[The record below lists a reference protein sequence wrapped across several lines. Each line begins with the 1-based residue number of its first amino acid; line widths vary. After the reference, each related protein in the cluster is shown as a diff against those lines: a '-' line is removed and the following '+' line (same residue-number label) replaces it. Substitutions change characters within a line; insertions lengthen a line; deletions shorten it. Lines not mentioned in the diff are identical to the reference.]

1 MLQSKKFTFKHN
13 FTFKF
18 YFMSFPV
25 KFKDDVSDYNLMR
38 RVYFSHS
45 NSTEDKFS
53 SQHDDDGDISKSTK
67 PIRLSHLIAFN
78 VKENDTVI
86 SGILTIE
93 FEYYSSDGSIKYR
106 DMRYSDPRL
115 IKHIEGNPRVMKN
128 IDSYLR
134 KNLLEA
140 EYGFKLMS

>member
-1 MLQSKKFTFKHN
+1 M
-13 FTFKF
+13 
-18 YFMSFPV
+18 
-25 KFKDDVSDYNLMR
+25 FKDDVTDYYFMP

-45 NSTEDKFS
+45 KSAGDNFS
-53 SQHDDDGDISKSTK
+53 ITNDDDYADSKPAK

-78 VKENDTVI
+78 IKENDQII

-106 DMRYSDPRL
+106 DMHYSDPRL
-115 IKHIEGNPRVMKN
+115 IKHIEGNPRVMRN

-134 KNLLEA
+134 KNLLES

>member
-1 MLQSKKFTFKHN
+1 
-13 FTFKF
+13 
-18 YFMSFPV
+18 
-25 KFKDDVSDYNLMR
+25 MR
-38 RVYFSHS
+38 RVYSGHS
-45 NSTEDKFS
+45 NSTEDNCS
-53 SQHDDDGDISKSTK
+53 TQYDDYMAKKSTK

-78 VKENDTVI
+78 IKENDQII

-93 FEYYSSDGSIKYR
+93 FDYDSSDGSIKYR

>member
-1 MLQSKKFTFKHN
+1 MFKH
-13 FTFKF
+13 
-18 YFMSFPV
+18 
-25 KFKDDVSDYNLMR
+25 DVSGYNLMR
-38 RVYFSHS
+38 RVYSGHS
-45 NSTEDKFS
+45 ISTEDNCS
-53 SQHDDDGDISKSTK
+53 TQYDDYMAKKSTK

-78 VKENDTVI
+78 IKENDQII

-93 FEYYSSDGSIKYR
+93 FEYDSSDGSIKYR

>member
-1 MLQSKKFTFKHN
+1 M
-13 FTFKF
+13 
-18 YFMSFPV
+18 
-25 KFKDDVSDYNLMR
+25 FKDNVSDYNLMR

-45 NSTEDKFS
+45 NSTEDNCSIKY
-53 SQHDDDGDISKSTK
+53 GGYVVKKATK

-78 VKENDTVI
+78 IKENDQVI

-93 FEYYSSDGSIKYR
+93 FEYDSSDGSIKYHN
-106 DMRYSDPRL
+106 MRYSDARL

>member
-1 MLQSKKFTFKHN
+1 M
-13 FTFKF
+13 
-18 YFMSFPV
+18 
-25 KFKDDVSDYNLMR
+25 FKDDVTEYISMH

-45 NSTEDKFS
+45 NPAEDTFSTEN
-53 SQHDDDGDISKSTK
+53 DDDDIISKPTK

-78 VKENDTVI
+78 IKENDKII

-134 KNLLEA
+134 KNMLEA
-140 EYGFKLMS
+140 EYGLKLMS

>member
-1 MLQSKKFTFKHN
+1 M
-13 FTFKF
+13 
-18 YFMSFPV
+18 
-25 KFKDDVSDYNLMR
+25 FKDDVDDYILMR

-45 NSTEDKFS
+45 NSTEDNRSIQYSGYVVK
-53 SQHDDDGDISKSTK
+53 KATK

-78 VKENDTVI
+78 IKENDQVI
-86 SGILTIE
+86 SGILTID
-93 FEYYSSDGSIKYR
+93 FEYDSSDGSIKYR
-106 DMRYSDPRL
+106 DMRYSDTRL